1 MTPSPDLRA
10 HVAILDDEPE
20 IRQMLSLALEEAG
33 FRTSCYARA
42 TEFEASLKRTTP
54 DVCLVD
60 LGLPDH
66 DGLALVHRL
75 ALESGAAIIIISG
88 RAQVQDRVTGLELG
102 ADDYIIKPFDPAE
115 VVARIRARLRKGRSD
130 ADRSADTAHFA
141 DWAAHFD
148 RYILVRSNGEEVPFS
163 HAEGEVLR
171 LFLESPKRLIS
182 RAQMQESLGGAAGE
196 SFDRAM
202 DVRISRLR
210 TKLGED
216 PKNPRLIKTIY
227 GAGYIFLGDVT
238 WV

>member
-1 MTPSPDLRA
+1 MTAPM
-10 HVAILDDEPE
+10 VAILDDEPE
-20 IRQMLSLALEEAG
+20 IRRMLADALEEAG
-33 FRTSCYARA
+33 FRTTTYARA
-42 TEFEASLKRTTP
+42 TEFEAGLKRCQP

-60 LGLPDH
+60 LGLPDR

-75 ALESGAAIIIISG
+75 ALEQGAAIIIISG

-115 VVARIRARLRKGRSD
+115 VVARIRARLRKPR
-130 ADRSADTAHFA
+130 ADVAPAAQVAHFA
-141 DWAAHFD
+141 NWTAAFD
-148 RYILVRSNGEEVPFS
+148 RYVLVDAEGGETTFS

-171 LFLESPKRLIS
+171 LFLESPNRLIS
-182 RAQMQESLGGAAGE
+182 RAQMQETLGGAAGE

-227 GAGYIFLGDVT
+227 GAGYIFLGDVR
-238 WV
+238 WE

>member
-1 MTPSPDLRA
+1 MTDAPL
-10 HVAILDDEPE
+10 VTILDDEPQ
-20 IRQMLSLALEEAG
+20 IRAMLSDALQDAG
-33 FRTSCYARA
+33 LRTATFARA
-42 TEFEASLKRTTP
+42 TEFEAALRHTTP

-60 LGLPDH
+60 LGLPDR
-66 DGLALVHRL
+66 DGLAVVHRL

-115 VVARIRARLRKGRSD
+115 VIARVRARLRSPKAPDRAQNTARFNGWTAQFDSYTLTD
-130 ADRSADTAHFA
+130 AEGVET
-141 DWAAHFD
+141 
-148 RYILVRSNGEEVPFS
+148 PFS

-171 LFLESPKRLIS
+171 LFLNAPKRLIS
-182 RAQMQESLGGAAGE
+182 RQHMQESLGGAAGD

-238 WV
+238 WS

>member
-1 MTPSPDLRA
+1 MSKPY
-10 HVAILDDEPE
+10 VAILDDEPE
-20 IRQMLSLALEEAG
+20 IRHMLAEALDEAG
-33 FRTSCYARA
+33 FETKSFARA
-42 TEFEASLKRTTP
+42 TEFEAALNRTTP

-60 LGLPDH
+60 LGLPDK

-115 VVARIRARLRKGRSD
+115 VVARIRARLRKSQPNANTTTKARFEGWE
-130 ADRSADTAHFA
+130 ANL
-141 DWAAHFD
+141 AAYTLIAPD
-148 RYILVRSNGEEVPFS
+148 GVEVPFS

-171 LFLESPKRLIS
+171 LFLDSPKRLIS
-182 RAQMQESLGGAAGE
+182 RAQMQEMLGGAAGE

-202 DVRISRLR
+202 DVRVSRLR
-210 TKLGED
+210 QKLGED

-227 GAGYIFLGDVT
+227 GAGYIFLADVE
-238 WV
+238 WA

>member
-1 MTPSPDLRA
+1 MTAPLIS
-10 HVAILDDEPE
+10 ILDDEPHVRD
-20 IRQMLSLALEEAG
+20 ILTDALQEAG
-33 FRTSCYARA
+33 FRTQCFGRAR
-42 TEFEASLKRTTP
+42 EFEAALNHATP

-60 LGLPDH
+60 LSLPDT
-66 DGLALVHRL
+66 DGLALVHKL
-75 ALESGAAIIIISG
+75 ALERGSAVIIISG

-102 ADDYIIKPFDPAE
+102 ADDYITKPFDPVE
-115 VVARIRARLRKGRSD
+115 VVARIRARLRGAQTQPQSGEVARFNGWI
-130 ADRSADTAHFA
+130 AF
-141 DWAAHFD
+141 FD
-148 RYILVRSNGEEVPFS
+148 RYMLEDENGTQTPFS

-182 RAQMQESLGGAAGE
+182 RVQMQDALGGAAGE

-227 GAGYIFLGDVT
+227 GAGYIFLGDVI
-238 WV
+238 WD

>member
-1 MTPSPDLRA
+1 MSA
-10 HVAILDDEPE
+10 HIAILDDEPD
-20 IRQMLSLALEEAG
+20 IRRMLADALEEAG
-33 FRTSCYARA
+33 FRTTSYGRA
-42 TEFEASLKRTTP
+42 SEFEAGLKRNKP

-60 LGLPDH
+60 LGLPDR

-115 VVARIRARLRKGRSD
+115 VVARVRAQLRKGAREI
-130 ADRSADTAHFA
+130 DRAQKSAHFA
-141 DWAAHFD
+141 GRAAHFD
-148 RYILVRSNGEEVPFS
+148 RYILVDTSGGETSFS

-171 LFLESPKRLIS
+171 LFLESPNRLIS
-182 RAQMQESLGGAAGE
+182 RAQMQESLGGVAGD

-227 GAGYIFLGDVT
+227 GAGYIFLGEVR
-238 WV
+238 WS

>member
-1 MTPSPDLRA
+1 MTHSTTP

-20 IRQMLSLALEEAG
+20 IRRMLADALEEAG
-33 FRTSCYARA
+33 FRTTCYGRA
-42 TEFEASLKRTTP
+42 TEFEAALKRTAP

-60 LGLPDH
+60 LGLPDR
-66 DGLALVHRL
+66 DGLAVVHRL

-115 VVARIRARLRKGRSD
+115 VVARIRARLRKGRVETGAS
-130 ADRSADTAHFA
+130 SQVAHFA
-141 DWAAHFD
+141 GWRAHFD
-148 RYILVRSNGEEVPFS
+148 RYVLVDETGTETPFS

-171 LFLESPKRLIS
+171 LFLDSPNRLIT
-182 RAQMQESLGGAAGE
+182 RAQMQEALGGAAGE

-227 GAGYIFLGDVT
+227 GAGYIFLGEVR
-238 WV
+238 WA

>member
-1 MTPSPDLRA
+1 MSTPY
-10 HVAILDDEPE
+10 VAILDDEPE
-20 IRQMLSLALEEAG
+20 IRRMLAEALTEAG
-33 FRTSCYARA
+33 FRTQSFARA
-42 TEFEASLKRTTP
+42 TEFEAALNQVTP

-60 LGLPDH
+60 LGLPDK

-102 ADDYIIKPFDPAE
+102 ADDYIIKPFDPVE
-115 VVARIRARLRKGRSD
+115 VVARVRARLRKGNTGPRTAMTARFEGWKAQLD
-130 ADRSADTAHFA
+130 AYTLTSPEG
-141 DWAAHFD
+141 
-148 RYILVRSNGEEVPFS
+148 IEIPFS

-171 LFLESPKRLIS
+171 LFLDAPKRLIS

-210 TKLGED
+210 QKLGED
-216 PKNPRLIKTIY
+216 PKKPSLIKTIY
-227 GAGYIFLGDVT
+227 GAGYIFLADVE
-238 WV
+238 WD

>member
-1 MTPSPDLRA
+1 MSKPLVTI
-10 HVAILDDEPE
+10 VDDEPE
-20 IRQMLSLALEEAG
+20 IRRILTDTLEEAG
-33 FRTSCYARA
+33 FQTQSFSRAR
-42 TEFEASLKRTTP
+42 EFEASLKRVTP

-60 LGLPDH
+60 LSLPDT

-75 ALESGAAIIIISG
+75 ALEQGAAVIIISG
-88 RAQVQDRVTGLELG
+88 RVQVQDRVTGLELG
-102 ADDYIIKPFDPAE
+102 ADDYITKPFDPAE
-115 VVARIRARLRKGRSD
+115 VVARIRARLRSPRAQTSRSEV
-130 ADRSADTAHFA
+130 ASFNGWTAY
-141 DWAAHFD
+141 FD
-148 RYILVRSNGEEVPFS
+148 RYVLEDGGGAETPFS

-182 RAQMQESLGGAAGE
+182 RAQMQEALGGAAGD

-227 GAGYIFLGDVT
+227 GAGYIFLGDVE
-238 WV
+238 WQ

>member
-1 MTPSPDLRA
+1 MTAPL
-10 HVAILDDEPE
+10 VTILDDEPE
-20 IRQMLSLALEEAG
+20 IRSMLADALEEAG
-33 FRTSCYARA
+33 FRTMGFGRA
-42 TEFEASLKRTTP
+42 TEFEAALKTATP

-60 LGLPDH
+60 LSLPDR
-66 DGLALVHRL
+66 DGLTLVHRL
-75 ALESGAAIIIISG
+75 ALEQGATVIIISG

-115 VVARIRARLRKGRSD
+115 VVARIRARLRK
-130 ADRSADTAHFA
+130 DRTPTAPGNTAVFEGWTA
-141 DWAAHFD
+141 YFD
-148 RYILVRSNGEEVPFS
+148 RYVLVDDTGDETPFS

-182 RAQMQESLGGAAGE
+182 RAFMQESLGGAAGE

-210 TKLGED
+210 TKLKED
-216 PKNPRLIKTIY
+216 PKNPTLIKTIY

-238 WV
+238 WDR

>member
-1 MTPSPDLRA
+1 MNLPL
-10 HVAILDDEPE
+10 VAILDDEPE
-20 IRQMLSLALEEAG
+20 IRRMLSYALEEAG
-33 FRTSCYARA
+33 FRTVAFSRA
-42 TEFEASLKRTTP
+42 TEFEAALKRTAP

-60 LGLPDH
+60 LGLPDK

-115 VVARIRARLRKGRSD
+115 VVARIRARLRKGRAEPGRAAQSARFNGWTALFERYLLLSD
-130 ADRSADTAHFA
+130 DGA
-141 DWAAHFD
+141 
-148 RYILVRSNGEEVPFS
+148 EVPFS

-227 GAGYIFLGDVT
+227 GAGYIFLGDVVWT
-238 WV
+238 

>member
-1 MTPSPDLRA
+1 MSRA

-20 IRQMLSLALEEAG
+20 IRRMLQDALEEAG
-33 FRTSCYARA
+33 FRTTAFARA
-42 TEFEASLKRTTP
+42 TEFEAALNRGAP

-60 LGLPDH
+60 LGLPDR

-88 RAQVQDRVTGLELG
+88 RALVQDRVTGLELG

-115 VVARIRARLRKGRSD
+115 VVARVRARLRKPRAEAPAQPQMARFEGW
-130 ADRSADTAHFA
+130 TAL
-141 DWAAHFD
+141 FD
-148 RYILVRSNGEEVPFS
+148 RYVLIAADGTEVPFS

-171 LFLESPKRLIS
+171 LFLDAPKRLIS
-182 RAQMQESLGGAAGE
+182 RAQMQQALGGAAGE

-227 GAGYIFLGDVT
+227 GAGYIFLGEVV
-238 WV
+238 WG